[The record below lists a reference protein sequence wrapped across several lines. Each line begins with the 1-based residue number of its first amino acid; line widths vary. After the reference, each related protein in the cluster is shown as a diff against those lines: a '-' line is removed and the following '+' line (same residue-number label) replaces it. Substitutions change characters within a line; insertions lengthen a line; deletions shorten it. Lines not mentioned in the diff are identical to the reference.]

1 MKIGVIGIIIEKD
14 RIVAEKVNKLLSEYG
29 DMICGR
35 MGVPDKD
42 NNVFVISVIVRA
54 TNEQISSLT
63 GKLGRLTNV
72 KVKSAVTDCE
82 IEA

>member
-14 RIVAEKVNKLLSEYG
+14 RSIAEKVNKLLSEYG

-35 MGVPDKD
+35 MGVPDSEKG
-42 NNVFVISVIVRA
+42 VFVISVIVKS
-54 TNEQISSLT
+54 TNERISALT
-63 GKLGRLTNV
+63 GKLGRLTSV

-82 IEA
+82 L